1 MSKILPYRHMIRC
14 RSFSLMA
21 RQFLIDR
28 RPVLEPQLRVK
39 KAPSAIRGA
48 MGARS
53 MLCRLAFHGE
63 RKMSGTNRRSTAQ
76 RGGLRPSSLVDSQ
89 LQHLESVVEFVT
101 RGDASGAQHTLD
113 HEYWEKR
120 IRALEETHELINSQ
134 RQRIT
139 KLLARLVTE
148 AQVGRRSRSAA

>member
-1 MSKILPYRHMIRC
+1 M
-14 RSFSLMA
+14 
-21 RQFLIDR
+21 
-28 RPVLEPQLRVK
+28 LEPQLRVK

-63 RKMSGTNRRSTAQ
+63 RKMSGTNRQSSAQ

-89 LQHLESVVEFVT
+89 LQHLENVVEFVT

-148 AQVGRRSRSAA
+148 AQVGRQNRSAA